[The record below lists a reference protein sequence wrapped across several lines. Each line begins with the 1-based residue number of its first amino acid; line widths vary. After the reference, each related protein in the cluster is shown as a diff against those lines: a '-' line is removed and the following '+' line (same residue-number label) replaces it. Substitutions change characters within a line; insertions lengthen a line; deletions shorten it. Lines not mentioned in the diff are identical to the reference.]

1 MASEE
6 KYIAGAKAGDE
17 DAFSAL
23 VRLYETRV
31 YHFILRMVRNPD
43 DALDLAQETFLRVY
57 RSLDLFR
64 GESSFATWIFSIA
77 HHLCVDFSRKQA
89 RKHRFSFHTLED
101 EVAQTIADERP
112 GPEAAL
118 ENKLLAHEID
128 RALNGVSPEMRE
140 IFLLREVSGLQYAE
154 IADLLD
160 LELGTVK
167 SRIARARVALQKELR
182 KIRNNSKPPASN
194 EKEER

>member
-6 KYIAGAKAGDE
+6 KYIAQAKAGDE

-31 YHFILRMVRNPD
+31 YHFILRMVRNHD
-43 DALDLAQETFLRVY
+43 DALDLAQETFLRMY
-57 RSLDLFR
+57 RSLSLFR
-64 GESSFATWIFSIA
+64 GESSFATWVFSIA
-77 HHLCVDFSRKQA
+77 HHLCIDFSRKNA
-89 RKHRFSFHTLED
+89 RKARFSFLTQDDAGL
-101 EVAQTIADERP
+101 QNTADDRP
-112 GPEAAL
+112 GPEAAA

-128 RALNGVSPEMRE
+128 RALSAVSPEMRE

-182 KIRNNSKPPASN
+182 KLRNNSKPNPSN
-194 EKEER
+194 DTKER